1 MYACLSLWLGAGKY
15 GHSLTPFKR
24 LAIDL
29 DEQPALFFLCGDRVP
44 QTKPAAAA
52 TAPTASYASDV
63 FRTALGSDSDGGR
76 TGVLCN
82 TGRDECSGHG
92 ACCHAEGANGSRTA
106 GALTF
111 ALACDDRDLGGC
123 VCDDRYTGE
132 FCEIEATVAAGRRQR
147 GGAPWLDVAFALVA
161 ATVAMATT
169 ALPH

>member
-1 MYACLSLWLGAGKY
+1 LIRSGKY

-44 QTKPAAAA
+44 QTKLARAA
-52 TAPTASYASDV
+52 TAPAASYASDV

-82 TGRDECSGHG
+82 TGRYECSGHG
-92 ACCHAEGANGSRTA
+92 SCCHATGASGGSSSSP

-111 ALACDDRDLGGC
+111 AVDCDDRDLGGC
-123 VCDDRYTGE
+123 VCDDGYTGE
-132 FCEIEATVAAGRRQR
+132 FCEVLAPVAAGRRQR
-147 GGAPWLDVAFALVA
+147 GGAPWLDAAFALVA
-161 ATVAMATT
+161 AAVLMATM